1 MLLNIHHI
9 SFKPSLLLAASLCI
23 AQAMPAEDWMADID
37 DGAYITQ
44 LSIPGSHD
52 SCTGNGWASGLGAI
66 FGPGMGTTQDLTLEE
81 QWEAGIRA
89 FDLRPCVLDGALEIY
104 HGILQTNTSFASALE
119 TLCRLLDE
127 HPTEFA
133 IVTMRHESD
142 ADKNDASWAGL
153 MKDATQAPDVA
164 SHLVALT
171 KDLTL
176 GEARGKILMMTR
188 DSFGNRNVSAI
199 SGWSHS
205 AEFADQIKARISC
218 TRGNLPLYCQDIFE
232 CTGEIDADRK
242 LQAVLTMLDASSKL
256 HLDGD
261 SRTLT
266 IVINHTSG
274 YTKSASSDGNREL
287 AAKTNTG
294 LYDALTADDF
304 VAGPTGIVL
313 MDFCGCDE
321 SNGYA
326 VNSRKLTDALIANN
340 SKYTPKGET
349 DALTA
354 METDSESLSDG
365 KIYDLTGRQIS
376 GDLSTL
382 PPGLYIINHKKVLI
396 R

>member
-188 DSFGNRNVSAI
+188 DSFGNKTVSSI

-205 AEFADQIKARISC
+205 AEFADQTKGRLSC
-218 TRGNLPLYCQDIFE
+218 TRGNIALYGQDFFE
-232 CTGEIDADRK
+232 CTGEGDADRK

-256 HLDGD
+256 HLDG
-261 SRTLT
+261 SSNLT
-266 IVINHTSG
+266 MVINHTSG

-294 LYDALTADDF
+294 LCNAITAEDF
-304 VAGPTGIVL
+304 EAGPTGIVM

-321 SNGYA
+321 SNGYT

-354 METDSESLSDG
+354 VETDSESLSDG
-365 KIYDLTGRQIS
+365 RIYDLTGRQIS